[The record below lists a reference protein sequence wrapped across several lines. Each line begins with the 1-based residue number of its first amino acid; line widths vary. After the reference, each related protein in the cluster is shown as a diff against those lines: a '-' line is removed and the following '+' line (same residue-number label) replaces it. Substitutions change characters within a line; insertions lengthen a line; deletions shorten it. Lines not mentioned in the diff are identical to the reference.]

1 MRVETFHTP
10 GTAALRIRVPA
21 GRIRV
26 ETVEGEETRVELSSD
41 PAVEDA
47 ATIRSRGSEVLIEI
61 DDKKMFGFVRIA
73 PDVKIHVSCPHRVEL
88 DVKSVSADVEVS
100 GVTGPTELKSVSG
113 DVEIQRVEG
122 DLAIKSVSGDVT
134 AGTVT
139 GRTTLQTVS
148 GDVHLDEA
156 CDSVTAQTVSG
167 DQTLDSVVK
176 GNVTLK
182 SVSGDMQ
189 IGVKAGSSLWLDA
202 KSVSGDTR
210 SDLPIGD
217 APPDDDGP
225 LIELRAT
232 AMSGDIQIV
241 RAH

>member
-10 GTAALRIRVPA
+10 GEASLRIRVPS
-21 GRIRV
+21 GRVDI

-47 ATIRSRGSEVLIEI
+47 ATIRARGSEITVEI
-61 DDKKMFGFVRIA
+61 DEKRMFGFIRTA
-73 PDVKIHVSCPHRVEL
+73 PDVKVHVTCPERAEIE
-88 DVKSVSADVEVS
+88 VKSVSADVEVS
-100 GVTGPTELKSVSG
+100 GVAGPTEIKSVSG
-113 DVEIQRVEG
+113 DVEIERVEG

-134 AGTVT
+134 AGSVT

-148 GDVHLDEA
+148 GDVHVDEA
-156 CDSVTAQTVSG
+156 GDAVTAQTVSG
-167 DQTLDSVVK
+167 DQTFDSVVK

-182 SVSGDMQ
+182 SVSGDMHVG
-189 IGVKAGSSLWLDA
+189 IKPGSSLWIDA
-202 KSVSGDTR
+202 KSVSGDTT

-217 APPDDDGP
+217 APPEDGGP

-232 AMSGDIQIV
+232 AMSGDIQVV
-241 RAH
+241 RAR

>member
-10 GTAALRIRVPA
+10 GDAALRVRVPA
-21 GRIRV
+21 GRVGI

-47 ATIRSRGSEVLIEI
+47 ATIRARGSEVTIEI
-61 DDKKMFGFVRIA
+61 DEKRMFGFIRTA
-73 PDVKIHVSCPHRVEL
+73 PDVRIRVTCPMRAEV

-100 GVTGPTELKSVSG
+100 GIVGPTEIKSVSG
-113 DVEIQRVEG
+113 DVEVERVEG
-122 DLAIKSVSGDVT
+122 ELAVKSVSGDVT
-134 AGTVT
+134 AKAVT

-148 GDVHLDEA
+148 GDVHVDEA
-156 CDSVTAQTVSG
+156 GDAVTAQTVSG
-167 DQTLDSVVK
+167 DQSFDSVVQ

-189 IGVKAGSSLWLDA
+189 VGIKAGSSLWIDA
-202 KSVSGDTR
+202 KSVSGDTT
-210 SDLPIGD
+210 SDLPLGD
-217 APPDDDGP
+217 TPPDGDGP
-225 LIELRAT
+225 TIELRAT
-232 AMSGDIQIV
+232 AMSGDIQIF

>member
-10 GTAALRIRVPA
+10 GDAALRIRVPS
-21 GRIRV
+21 GRVDI

-47 ATIRSRGSEVLIEI
+47 ATIRARGSEVTVEI
-61 DDKKMFGFVRIA
+61 DEKRMFGFIRTS
-73 PDVKIHVSCPHRVEL
+73 PDVKIHITCPVRAEV

-100 GVTGPTELKSVSG
+100 GVVGPTEIKSVSG
-113 DVEIQRVEG
+113 DVEVERVEG
-122 DLAIKSVSGDVT
+122 ELAVKSVSGDVT
-134 AGTVT
+134 VATVT

-148 GDVHLDEA
+148 GDVHVDETG
-156 CDSVTAQTVSG
+156 DSITAQTVSG
-167 DQTLDSVVK
+167 DQSFDSVVK
-176 GNVTLK
+176 GTVTLK

-189 IGVKAGSSLWLDA
+189 VGIVPGSSLWIDA
-202 KSVSGDTR
+202 KSVSGDTT

-217 APPDDDGP
+217 APPEGDGP

-232 AMSGDIQIV
+232 AMSGDIQIT